1 MDASGLGPGKL
12 FPQTSNKMMY
22 SEWHFGQRTIRL
34 YGNSY
39 DVRFLMF

>member
-12 FPQTSNKMMY
+12 FPQTSIMMY
-22 SEWHFGQRTIRL
+22 TEWHSGQRTIRL